1 MSTQENTVAERAYQ
15 YVQKA
20 DEWVRAGDVA
30 DAIDSGTDYTRTQ
43 LNDLHEDGEIAKR
56 EHGAII
62 GTSINGEIYVLNSE
76 EQAKWVIRTF
86 GDLSEEQMEEMALS
100 ELRAYVQENIGDRT
114 GPIQYKV
121 WYRN

>member
-1 MSTQENTVAERAYQ
+1 MSTEENTVAERAYQ
-15 YVQKA
+15 YVQDA
-20 DEWVRAGDVA
+20 DDWVRAGDVA

-62 GTSINGEIYVLNSE
+62 GTSINGEIYVLNTE
-76 EQAKWVIRTF
+76 DQAKWVVRTF
-86 GDLSEEQMEEMALS
+86 GDLSEEQIREMTLN

-121 WYRN
+121 WYR

>member
-15 YVQKA
+15 YVQDA
-20 DEWVRAGDVA
+20 DDWVRAGDVA
-30 DAIDSGTDYTRTQ
+30 EAIDSGTDYTRTQ

-62 GTSINGEIYVLNSE
+62 GTSINGEIYVLNNQ
-76 EQAKWVIRTF
+76 EQAKWVVRTF
-86 GDLSEEQMEEMALS
+86 GNLSEGEIEEMTLS
-100 ELRAYVQENIGDRT
+100 DLRAYVKENIGDRT

-121 WYRN
+121 WYRK